1 MLDILCFCTNVCRDK
16 PNKGMFMTTD
26 GNQLIVKTAPG
37 NITDIQRKVITDS
50 SLGPSYL
57 KIYVQYIVKTNTDV
71 GTLRI
76 NSVWDFHDFD
86 AKRLK
91 IKNSSKAED
100 LCEKSIFETMELYEF
115 SIKSQTVDM
124 WSFYDKKHYVDYKE
138 QRVMTEFFKML
149 NGIYDKKTNS
159 TTPTLT
165 QFILDVAERRYN
177 DMNEYCDAILA
188 RIQTK

>member
-1 MLDILCFCTNVCRDK
+1 
-16 PNKGMFMTTD
+16 MTTD

-100 LCEKSIFETMELYEF
+100 LCEKSIFETMELYELN
-115 SIKSQTVDM
+115 IKSQTVDM
-124 WSFYDKKHYVDYKE
+124 WRFYDKKHYVDYEE
-138 QRVMTEFFKML
+138 QRGMTEFFKML
-149 NGIYDKKTNS
+149 NGIYDQKTNS

-177 DMNEYCDAILA
+177 DMNKYCDAILA

>member
-1 MLDILCFCTNVCRDK
+1 MLDVLCFCTNVCRDK

-91 IKNSSKAED
+91 IKNSSKAKD

-115 SIKSQTVDM
+115 NIKSQTVDM
-124 WSFYDKKHYVDYKE
+124 WSFYDNKPYVDYEE

-177 DMNEYCDAILA
+177 DMNKYCDAILA